1 MAYAFSTASSR
12 HLITNSAP
20 VTGTPLTMCAW
31 FNTVAT
37 GTAQGIMSLANTSNG
52 QFFRMALDGSARVIA
67 NAGFNSSVSAAYT
80 SGLWAHSA
88 AVFESSVFRQAYL
101 NGVAGSAN
109 TASFTPTGISS
120 VFIGANSLTSVSAPH
135 NGRIA
140 ECGIWNVVLTSGE
153 IAALARGLTPDK
165 IRPQS
170 LVFYAPLIRDLVD
183 LRGGLALTNINGATA
198 TEHPRIYT

>member
-12 HLITNSAP
+12 YLTTNSAP
-20 VTGTPLTMCAW
+20 VTETPLTMCAW
-31 FNTVAT
+31 FNTVS
-37 GTAQGIMSLANTSNG
+37 GGVAQGIMSLANTSNG

-67 NAGFNSSVSAAYT
+67 NAGFNVSVSATYT

-88 AVFESSVFRQAYL
+88 AVFESSVSRTAYL

-109 TASFTPTGISS
+109 TTSFAPTGISS
-120 VFIGANSLTSVSAPH
+120 VFIGANSLTAVAAPH

-140 ECGIWNVVLTSGE
+140 ECGIWNVALTAAE

-183 LRGGLALTNINGATA
+183 LRGGLTITNNNGATVSG
-198 TEHPRIYT
+198 HPRIYA